1 LSTTGQFAPLL
12 LQAALAD
19 FINEGYM
26 ARHLKRMRR
35 IYSTRRQSFH
45 ALCEAELGGRLTLL
59 TGEAGIQVVGYLGA
73 GLDDRAVADAGREL
87 GLNLSPLSKHFRHGG
102 ERSGLVLGYAACDE
116 IQMRLGIRKLREAMD
131 RSERAARSSAGSPYA
146 AFAADVRNA

>member
-1 LSTTGQFAPLL
+1 
-12 LQAALAD
+12 
-19 FINEGYM
+19 
-26 ARHLKRMRR
+26 
-35 IYSTRRQSFH
+35 
-45 ALCEAELGGRLTLL
+45 
-59 TGEAGIQVVGYLGA
+59 VVGYLGA

-131 RSERAARSSAGSPYA
+131 RSERAARSSAGGSYA